1 MIMSI
6 LSRRPFGA
14 RFNLVRLFREPI
26 THCFLG
32 GCEMRHIDFTPL
44 YRSTVGFDHFVDMFD
59 NIFTNQVSQ
68 ESYPPFNIEKIDE
81 ENYRISIAA
90 AGFSQDDFSIEV
102 ENQQLKVGVQTS
114 KNENSAYLHKGIAQR
129 SFEKRFKLADHVHVT
144 SASYEHGMLNIDLVK
159 EIPEAL
165 KPKRIEITNSKT
177 INGKIS

>member
-1 MIMSI
+1 MVCLI
-6 LSRRPFGA
+6 RRP
-14 RFNLVRLFREPI
+14 L

-68 ESYPPFNIEKIDE
+68 ESYPPFNIEKIDD

-90 AGFSQDDFSIEV
+90 AGFSQEDFSIEV
-102 ENQQLKVGVQTS
+102 ENQQLKVGVETAQ
-114 KNENSAYLHKGIAQR
+114 KEQNSFLHKGIAQR

-144 SASYEHGMLNIDLVK
+144 SASYEHGMLNINLVK

-165 KPKRIEITNSKT
+165 KPRRIEISNPKT
-177 INGKIS
+177 INASAA